1 MDRAWQA
8 GRPHRLITGARPI
21 TGPGPDTLRKGELV
35 DQMALLL
42 LLLLGAVL
50 TVPLGQRLGL
60 PAPVLM
66 TLAGVAMAFSSFV
79 PDVDIPPEIILPAL
93 LPPLL
98 YASVQRTSWRQFAA
112 NKRPIFLSLIHIA
125 DAIVPGLPIA
135 AAVALGALVAPPDPV
150 AASAVAGSLGLP
162 RRLVSILEGEGLFND
177 VTAIVL
183 YHVAIAAAVSG
194 TFSLPEAFG
203 LLILSA
209 VVAVVVGLAL
219 GWLTIKLMGLLGDA
233 TLQVGLTLLVPFVS
247 YVLAEELMGSGVL
260 AVLTTALFLAE
271 HTADADD
278 VQGRLTGRS
287 FWEIVDTLVT
297 GVAFGLIGLELH
309 SVFGTAGDRVP
320 ELLGWGLAVVAVV
333 VGVRLLWLL
342 PATWL
347 AKRLHTRRDYDED
360 IPTSWRETVV
370 MWWAGMRGVASVA
383 LALAIP
389 LETDD
394 GKPFPG
400 RDEIV
405 FIAFVVI
412 MATLVVQGLTL
423 PWLVRTLGVR
433 ADTDAERAL
442 ERELAGRAAGA
453 AKRRLKEIEEEEDFP
468 DDVVERLH
476 RVAYDIGARISPDM
490 VDEERREA
498 YARRVER
505 FKAVSRVQR
514 DMLSAARHEVLSAR
528 NEPGADPEIV
538 DRVLR
543 YLDVRSLR

>member
-1 MDRAWQA
+1 M
-8 GRPHRLITGARPI
+8 
-21 TGPGPDTLRKGELV
+21 

-42 LLLLGAVL
+42 LLLLGAVV
-50 TVPLGQRLGL
+50 TVPLGERLGL

-66 TLAGVAMAFSSFV
+66 TLAGIGLAFAGFV

-112 NKRPIFLSLIHIA
+112 NKRPIFLLA
-125 DAIVPGLPIA
+125 VALVFVTTAAVATVANAVVPGLPIA

-150 AASAVAGSLGLP
+150 AATAVAGSVGLP

-177 VTAIVL
+177 VTAIVM

-203 LLILSA
+203 LLVLSA
-209 VVAVVVGLAL
+209 VVAVAVGLAL
-219 GWLTIKLMGLLGDA
+219 GWLTVKLMGLLGDA
-233 TLQVGLTLLVPFVS
+233 TLQVGLTLLVPFAS

-278 VQGRLTGRS
+278 VLGRLAGRS

-309 SVFGTAGDRVP
+309 SVFGTADSRLP
-320 ELLGWGLAVVAVV
+320 QLLGWGLVVVAVV

-347 AKRLHTRRDYDED
+347 AKRLHTRRDYSEE

-394 GKPFPG
+394 GSPFPG

-405 FIAFVVI
+405 FIAFAVI
-412 MATLVVQGLTL
+412 MATLVLQGLTL
-423 PWLVRTLGVR
+423 PWLVRKLGVQ
-433 ADTDAERAL
+433 ADTDAEGAL
-442 ERELAGRAAGA
+442 ERDLAIRAARA
-453 AKRRLKEIEEEEDFP
+453 AKHRLREIQDTEDLPEE
-468 DDVVERLH
+468 VLERL
-476 RVAYDIGARISPDM
+476 RRAAYDIGARISPDM

-498 YARRVER
+498 YAQRAER
-505 FKAVSRVQR
+505 FRAVGRVQR
-514 DMLSAARHEVLSAR
+514 EMLSAARHEVLAAR
-528 NEPGADPEIV
+528 SEPGSDPEIV

-543 YLDVRSLR
+543 HLDVRSLR

>member
-1 MDRAWQA
+1 M
-8 GRPHRLITGARPI
+8 G
-21 TGPGPDTLRKGELV
+21 
-35 DQMALLL
+35 QMTLLL
-42 LLLLGAVL
+42 LLLLGAVV

-66 TLAGVAMAFSSFV
+66 TLLGVAMAFASFV
-79 PDVDIPPEIILPAL
+79 PDVDVPPEVILPAL

-98 YASVQRTSWRQFAA
+98 YAAVQRTSWRQFAA
-112 NKRPIFLSLIHIA
+112 NKRPIFLLAVALVFVTTAAVAAVA
-125 DAIVPGLPIA
+125 DAIVPGLPVA
-135 AAVALGALVAPPDPV
+135 AALALGALVAPPDPV

-162 RRLVSILEGEGLFND
+162 RRIVSTLEGEGLFND

-203 LLILSA
+203 LLVLSA
-209 VVAVVVGLAL
+209 VVAVVVGLVL

-309 SVFGTAGDRVP
+309 SVFGTAGGRLP

-333 VGVRLLWLL
+333 VAVRLLWLL

-347 AKRLHTRRDYDED
+347 AKRLHTRRDYSEE

-370 MWWAGMRGVASVA
+370 VWWAGMRGVASVA

-423 PWLVRTLGVR
+423 PWLVRKLGVR

-442 ERELAGRAAGA
+442 ERDLAVRAAGA
-453 AKRRLKEIEEEEDFP
+453 AKRRLAEIEEHEDLP
-468 DDVVERLH
+468 DDVLERLH
-476 RVAYDIGARISPDM
+476 RAAYDIGARISPDM

-498 YARRVER
+498 YARRAER
-505 FKAVSRVQR
+505 FQVVGRVQR
-514 DMLSAARHEVLSAR
+514 DMMSAARHEVLSAR
-528 NEPGADPEIV
+528 NEPGSDPEIV